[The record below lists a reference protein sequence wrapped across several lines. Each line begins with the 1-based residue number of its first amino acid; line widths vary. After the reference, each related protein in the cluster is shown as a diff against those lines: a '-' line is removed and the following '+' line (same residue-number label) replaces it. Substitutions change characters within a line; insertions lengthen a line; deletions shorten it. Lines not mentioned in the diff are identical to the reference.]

1 MILIMRLKNDMGLLA
16 AYEAILAAGAGAA
29 HASAVAEMRQ
39 AFEGRTGAFGP
50 EDPWFEARSNAF
62 WDDTMTAQGF
72 LARVVDAL
80 PEAARSWVQP
90 LVRAH
95 RGLFRA
101 EESESKW
108 TMVDVW
114 SGAAFLV
121 DSPEGGLREALD
133 ASAGSLIDARLVG
146 RESPLSIDLL
156 PGAIF
161 HPPDASEA
169 IEKVIE
175 VARGQKLGRQDTL
188 DALLRMER
196 NLRSH
201 ARVKPSY
208 AYRSSEL
215 AKKIKTPELP
225 KVP

>member
-1 MILIMRLKNDMGLLA
+1 MGLLA
-16 AYEAILAAGAGAA
+16 AYEAILTAVAGEA
-29 HASAVAEMRQ
+29 HASAVAELRR
-39 AFEGRTGAFGP
+39 AFEGRTGSFGP
-50 EDPWFEARSNAF
+50 EDPWFEARSSAF
-62 WDDTMTAQGF
+62 WDDALTTQALSERVRGELAQ
-72 LARVVDAL
+72 
-80 PEAARSWVQP
+80 AARSWIQP

-101 EESESKW
+101 EEADAKW
-108 TMVDVW
+108 ALIDVW
-114 SGAAFLV
+114 SGAEFIV
-121 DSPEGGLREALD
+121 DAPEGGLRQALE
-133 ASAGSLIDARLVG
+133 ASAGSLIDGRLVG
-146 RESPLSIDLL
+146 REAPLSIELL

-175 VARGQKLGRQDTL
+175 VARTQKLGRAAAL

-201 ARVKPSY
+201 SRVKPAY

-215 AKKIKTPELP
+215 APKLKTPVVP
-225 KVP
+225 KDP

>member
-1 MILIMRLKNDMGLLA
+1 MGLLA
-16 AYEAILAAGAGAA
+16 AYEAILVAGAAAA
-29 HASAVAEMRQ
+29 HASAVAEMRL
-39 AFEGRTGAFGP
+39 AFESRTGSFGA

-62 WDDTMTAQGF
+62 WDDAMTTQAF
-72 LARVVDAL
+72 PERVLDAL
-80 PEAARSWVQP
+80 PEAARSWVTP
-90 LVRAH
+90 LARAH

-108 TMVDVW
+108 TLLDVW
-114 SGAAFLV
+114 SGAEFLV

-133 ASAGSLIDARLVG
+133 ASAESLIDARLVG
-146 RESPLSIDLL
+146 RESPLSIELL

-175 VARGQKLGRQDTL
+175 VARGQKLGRHDTL

-201 ARVKPSY
+201 ARVKPAY

-225 KVP
+225 KVE

>member
-1 MILIMRLKNDMGLLA
+1 MGLLA
-16 AYEAILAAGAGAA
+16 AYEAILAVGAA
-29 HASAVAEMRQ
+29 AAQASAVIEMRH
-39 AFEGRTGAFGP
+39 AFEGRTGSFGP
-50 EDPWFEARSNAF
+50 EDSWFEARSNAF
-62 WDDTMTAQGF
+62 WDDAMTTQAF
-72 LARVVDAL
+72 PERVVDAL
-80 PEAARSWVQP
+80 PETVRSWIKP
-90 LVRAH
+90 LIRAH

-101 EESESKW
+101 EESASKW
-108 TMVDVW
+108 TMIDVW
-114 SGAAFLV
+114 SGAEFIV

-146 RESPLSIDLL
+146 RESPLSIQLL

-175 VARGQKLGRQDTL
+175 VARSQKLGLHDTL

-201 ARVKPSY
+201 ARVKPAY

-215 AKKIKTPELP
+215 AKKLLTPEP
-225 KVP
+225 RKVP

>member
-1 MILIMRLKNDMGLLA
+1 MGLLA
-16 AYEAILAAGAGAA
+16 AYEAILAAGAGEG

-39 AFEGRTGAFGP
+39 AFEGRTGSFGP
-50 EDPWFEARSNAF
+50 EDPWFEARSSAF
-62 WDDTMTAQGF
+62 WDDAVTTLTFCQRVQGDLGETA
-72 LARVVDAL
+72 R
-80 PEAARSWVQP
+80 RWIQP

-101 EESESKW
+101 EEAESKW
-108 TMVDVW
+108 TLVDVW
-114 SGAAFLV
+114 SGAEFIV
-121 DSPEGGLREALD
+121 DAPEGGLRQALE
-133 ASAGSLIDARLVG
+133 ASAGSLIDGRLVG
-146 RESPLSIDLL
+146 REAPLSIELL

-175 VARGQKLGRQDTL
+175 VARAQNLGRAKAL

-201 ARVKPSY
+201 SRVKPAY
-208 AYRSSEL
+208 AYRASEL
-215 AKKIKTPELP
+215 VPKLKTPAPP
-225 KVP
+225 KDP